1 MRKFLYAMGGVP
13 GTRPLSGNN
22 SGRGALVVDYEI
34 TLCIEDG
41 EPVAYAYTADKDL
54 DEKAEADGRFQ
65 SLLNEL
71 TKRYGELVKK

>member
-1 MRKFLYAMGGVP
+1 MRKLPDDAGGVP
-13 GTRPLSGNN
+13 GTRPLSENN

-71 TKRYGELVKK
+71 TKRYGELVKE